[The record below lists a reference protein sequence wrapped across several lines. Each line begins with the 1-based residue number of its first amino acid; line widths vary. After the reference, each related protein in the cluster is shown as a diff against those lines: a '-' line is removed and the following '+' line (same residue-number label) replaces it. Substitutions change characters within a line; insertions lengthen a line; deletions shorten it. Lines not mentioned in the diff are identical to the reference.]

1 MNLSPTPDFQSDRR
15 LVLAALAVTL
25 FAAIGLVV
33 QYSHLA
39 KTLGDPDDALRL
51 VLVRDL
57 MAGRGWYDQLVTRLQ
72 PPLGTVMHWSRL
84 LDGLLAG
91 LIWMFRLVLSPSAAE
106 TAVRLLWPLF
116 LIFPGV
122 LCALAMARRPGRIA
136 AAGGAFSSLF
146 ILRRAFLAVNQLTF
160 LRNSP
165 PGRVD
170 HHNLQIDAGDG
181 SHGLR
186 QWQGMSYRSRW
197 ALLAGAATG
206 FGLAIGIEGLPFHMV
221 VAASYGLLA
230 ASGRDDP
237 RTTRSYAGAL
247 LGMTLACFY
256 LQTPPTR
263 WTMAFCDAIGINLV
277 TGIAVGGCG
286 LLLMTAAQAPLR
298 TRWIILA
305 ATALAVSAAYL
316 SFNPRCIR
324 GVFAAVDPRL
334 RSFWFDSVYELQPL
348 PVMMRQHLGFGIAL
362 ILMSAMMLASAAFLL
377 ARESPRPR
385 PATWLSGAAVLVAV
399 ATGFAAFR
407 MENYVQWL
415 GFPVLA
421 SAFALIAARFWKG
434 LMVPTAA
441 FAVAFSPV
449 GAVAFVL
456 QGYTSVTGTQGTSK
470 APQTV
475 ELCHDTR
482 DFHHLATLRPGL
494 VLADIYMGPFILANT
509 QDSALTAPYHRMSWG
524 ILAAHDALSASS
536 AQAEA
541 KFRALKID
549 YLAECPAS
557 PVTPEPGS
565 IEADLKQGNVPGWLQ
580 PLSDK
585 SDALQIYGVRSR

>member
-1 MNLSPTPDFQSDRR
+1 M
-15 LVLAALAVTL
+15 
-25 FAAIGLVV
+25 FAAIALVV

-39 KTLGDPDDALRL
+39 KTLGDPDDAPRL

-91 LIWMFRLVLSPSAAE
+91 LIWMFRLVLTPPAAE

-122 LCALAMARRPGRIA
+122 LCALAMARRL
-136 AAGGAFSSLF
+136 GGSLAVF
-146 ILRRAFLAVNQLTF
+146 ICAVFLAVNQLTF
-160 LRNSP
+160 AEFI

-170 HHNLQIDAGDG
+170 HHNLQIVLVMAAMACAMAGE
-181 SHGLR
+181 H
-186 QWQGMSYRSRW
+186 RSRW

-230 ASGRDDP
+230 ASGGDDP

-247 LGMTLACFY
+247 LGTTLACFC
-256 LQTPPTR
+256 LQTPPGR

-277 TGIAVGGCG
+277 TAIAVGACG
-286 LLLMTAAQAPLR
+286 LLLMTAAQASSR
-298 TRWIILA
+298 TRWFILA

-362 ILMSAMMLASAAFLL
+362 ILMSAMMLASAIFLL
-377 ARESPRPR
+377 AREAPRPR

-421 SAFALIAARFWKG
+421 GAFALIAARFWKG

-441 FAVAFSPV
+441 FAVVFSPV
-449 GAVAFVL
+449 GAVALVL
-456 QGYTSVTGTQGTSK
+456 QGYTSVTGTQGASK
-470 APQTV
+470 APQAT
-475 ELCHDTR
+475 ELCHDTK
-482 DFHHLATLRPGL
+482 DFHHLATLPSGL

-509 QDSALTAPYHRMSWG
+509 QGSALTAPYHRMSWG
-524 ILAAHDALSASS
+524 ILAAHDALSANS

-557 PVTPEPGS
+557 PVAPEPGS

-580 PLSDK
+580 PLSGK
-585 SDALQIYGVRSR
+585 TEALQIYGVRAR